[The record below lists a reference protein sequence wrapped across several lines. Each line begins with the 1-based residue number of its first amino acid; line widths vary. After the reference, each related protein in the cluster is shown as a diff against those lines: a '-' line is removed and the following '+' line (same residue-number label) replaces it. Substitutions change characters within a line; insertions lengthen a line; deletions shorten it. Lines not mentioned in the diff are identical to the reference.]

1 MVSEK
6 DVQHIAE
13 LADVSI
19 SATELGTFT
28 HQFNAI
34 LEYFDIL
41 DRVDLFSDGFAQGNL
56 QVRSEDRQHDAR
68 NAAARGTS
76 TRRPNWPPG
85 SGGRAR
91 GWRAR

>member
-13 LADVSI
+13 LADVGI
-19 SATELGTFT
+19 GTEELGTFT

-41 DRVDLFSDGFAQGNL
+41 DRVEGSGQGERELYNVLREDVVEPSLPQEEVLKNAPYKEDGFIKAPR
-56 QVRSEDRQHDAR
+56 VM
-68 NAAARGTS
+68 
-76 TRRPNWPPG
+76 
-85 SGGRAR
+85 
-91 GWRAR
+91 

>member
-13 LADVSI
+13 LADVGI
-19 SATELGTFT
+19 SHEDLGTFT

-41 DRVDLFSDGFAQGNL
+41 DRVEGNGQVTRSLYNVLREDEVEPSLSQDEVLRNAPAREDGFIKAPR
-56 QVRSEDRQHDAR
+56 VM
-68 NAAARGTS
+68 
-76 TRRPNWPPG
+76 
-85 SGGRAR
+85 
-91 GWRAR
+91 

>member
-13 LADVSI
+13 LADVGI
-19 SATELGTFT
+19 SSGELGTFT

-41 DRVDLFSDGFAQGNL
+41 DRVEGSGPITRDLYNILRDDETEPSLPQEEILRNAPAREDGFIKAPR
-56 QVRSEDRQHDAR
+56 VM
-68 NAAARGTS
+68 
-76 TRRPNWPPG
+76 
-85 SGGRAR
+85 
-91 GWRAR
+91 